1 MCTPPKK
8 QKKRRYFHAL
18 PLVALPP
25 LAIYL
30 HINHNSFTS
39 FKMYILL
46 LFKAKT
52 MNEEVLWVQ
61 VYAAANGCTHVQGQ
75 GENLS
80 LSSTHVRIA
89 PSLWL
94 LMWIDLFVVLQAI
107 ASICLKYRK
116 HISLCVCVCVCVH
129 VGGGWGEGEGG
140 VRYLTPTPTPTT
152 PFRPLIR
159 EWFCLKCHCWPSPL
173 PLYLVSHAIPCC
185 QMQPK

>member
-1 MCTPPKK
+1 MCTPQKK
-8 QKKRRYFHAL
+8 EKKRRYFHAF
-18 PLVALPP
+18 PLVVLPP
-25 LAIYL
+25 LANYL

-39 FKMYILL
+39 FKMYILF
-46 LFKAKT
+46 LFKAQT

-61 VYAAANGCTHVQGQ
+61 VYAASNGCTHGQ
-75 GENLS
+75 GHSENLS
-80 LSSTHVRIA
+80 SSSTHVHIS

-116 HISLCVCVCVCVH
+116 QISLCVCMCMG
-129 VGGGWGEGEGG
+129 VGVGEGG
-140 VRYLTPTPTPTT
+140 GGGPP

-159 EWFCLKCHCWPSPL
+159 GWFCLKCHCWPSPL
-173 PLYLVSHAIPCC
+173 PFYLVSHAIPCC